1 MEPYLGEIRIFAG
14 NFAPLNWAFCDGSM
28 LSIRNYPALFS
39 IMGTTYGGNATTQ
52 FALPDLRGRTPLHF
66 GTGIGLTPR
75 SIGDFGGSKDV
86 LLNVSEI
93 PRHTHAANYVDATS
107 TQTSPTEAYWSD
119 STGGRKPPD
128 IYSSKF
134 DTVMNAQ
141 AISVTGGGLS
151 HNNMQPY
158 LGINYIIAL
167 QGVFPSRN

>member
-1 MEPYLGEIRIFAG
+1 MDPYLGEIRIFAG
-14 NFAPLNWAFCDGSM
+14 NFAPANWAFCDGS
-28 LSIRNYPALFS
+28 LLFIREYSALFS
-39 IMGTTYGGNATTQ
+39 IIGTTYGGNAITQ

-75 SIGDFGGSKDV
+75 SIGEFGGSQDV

-93 PRHTHAANYVDATS
+93 AQHTHAANYVDADS
-107 TQTSPTEAYWSD
+107 TLTSPNGAYWSD
-119 STGGRKPPD
+119 STEGRKPPD

-134 DTVMNAQ
+134 DTVMNTQ
-141 AISVTGGGLS
+141 AIGLTGGGLP

-167 QGVFPSRN
+167 QGVFPSRG